1 MKLILATLVIQK
13 ALGDASQLSNELH
26 ASSNGTLVNVP
37 ASFESSSSEPFPLVL
52 GSLLLAYCLV
62 FNSFALYIVLRK
74 RVNEKE
80 DTTTEG
86 CEREK
91 KMKDIQRNSWVYGQ
105 ASESLAVVEVEEGN
119 VPVGDHHDDHKGSKL
134 MSWKGLKCTYPK
146 KSGAKEDVT
155 TLSEVT
161 GHIKDNELVAVMVC

>member
-1 MKLILATLVIQK
+1 MKLILASLVIQK
-13 ALGDASQLSNELH
+13 AVGNDQLSNELH

-62 FNSFALYIVLRK
+62 FNSFTLYIVLRK
-74 RVNEKE
+74 RVYEKE
-80 DTTTEG
+80 DPTTEG

-91 KMKDIQRNSWVYGQ
+91 RMKDSKGNRNSWV
-105 ASESLAVVEVEEGN
+105 EGR
-119 VPVGDHHDDHKGSKL
+119 VPVGDHHEDHTGSKL